1 MTDINR
7 SSVLLTPGNGR
18 NQFDSRASLDTYSIA
33 SKGLLINNDTHYS
46 TAVIINND
54 NNALDWTVLQ
64 WNGTDQESEGV
75 YRESD
80 WVLSFLMTHAEFVEL
95 YERAFEDGN
104 NTLDNKAVSLR
115 RRTAY
120 NLDGTAVEFTRVTS
134 TDDLAINTY
143 LWEPETQNLTLSSDI
158 RGSDMELNEY
168 GRAIFRDGLT
178 KAAKLEIRDDDSNY
192 AILQVIESVAVNNT
206 DTASSLL
213 VKTAIIEAVGSFLE

>member
-1 MTDINR
+1 M
-7 SSVLLTPGNGR
+7 
-18 NQFDSRASLDTYSIA
+18 
-33 SKGLLINNDTHYS
+33 
-46 TAVIINND
+46 
-54 NNALDWTVLQ
+54 
-64 WNGTDQESEGV
+64 
-75 YRESD
+75 
-80 WVLSFLMTHAEFVEL
+80 LSFVMTHAEFVEL

-178 KAAKLEIRDDDSNY
+178 KAAKLEIG
-192 AILQVIESVAVNNT
+192 T
-206 DTASSLL
+206 T
-213 VKTAIIEAVGSFLE
+213 TAITPYCKLLNP